1 MAAPLRASDCLQ
13 TNDSL
18 LDCYSSLAAGNAS
31 AANQSGGLAPGHVY
45 FEYPE
50 EMLVPWVINEYFS
63 FIVVTYLVTFVV
75 GVSGNLVVVSV
86 MAGDKASR
94 NVTSVFL
101 VSLAVSD
108 LLLLT
113 ICAPL
118 DVAHYF
124 VIHWDAGATICKLAA
139 YAETVSAFA
148 SVLNMVAVTLER
160 FVVIV
165 FPIHSRTVCTMSNC
179 QRLMV
184 GVWVVSLVVA
194 LPILFVKNAVQ
205 TTFTNLRVNVT
216 TFTCKELKDW
226 RGQSVA
232 WYRLVTLFALPSLI
246 MVVCYSW
253 VILELWVST
262 KTMDQLTQSAKFSYQ
277 CQAPGTGSR
286 LGATAANQQPNCRLI
301 LRGHANSDIR
311 DVKKARQQVIKML
324 ILVVVLFLLCW
335 GPRLIMEIVVKCC
348 LNVFNHGVYA
358 VRVLFYLLPF
368 VHSCL
373 NPIVYCFMSSKFRR
387 RMLRCCQRTCLAP
400 RCPARSAA
408 AASRTSST
416 RNGTARLGS
425 TYTFTSYATSTVAL
439 PSSVGP
445 LAGDQLDL

>member
-1 MAAPLRASDCLQ
+1 MAAPLRAGDCLQ

-18 LDCYSSLAAGNAS
+18 LDCYSSLLVASNAS

-160 FVVIV
+160 
-165 FPIHSRTVCTMSNC
+165 
-179 QRLMV
+179 
-184 GVWVVSLVVA
+184 
-194 LPILFVKNAVQ
+194 
-205 TTFTNLRVNVT
+205 
-216 TFTCKELKDW
+216 
-226 RGQSVA
+226 
-232 WYRLVTLFALPSLI
+232 
-246 MVVCYSW
+246 
-253 VILELWVST
+253 
-262 KTMDQLTQSAKFSYQ
+262 
-277 CQAPGTGSR
+277 
-286 LGATAANQQPNCRLI
+286 
-301 LRGHANSDIR
+301 
-311 DVKKARQQVIKML
+311 
-324 ILVVVLFLLCW
+324 
-335 GPRLIMEIVVKCC
+335 
-348 LNVFNHGVYA
+348 
-358 VRVLFYLLPF
+358 
-368 VHSCL
+368 
-373 NPIVYCFMSSKFRR
+373 
-387 RMLRCCQRTCLAP
+387 
-400 RCPARSAA
+400 
-408 AASRTSST
+408 
-416 RNGTARLGS
+416 
-425 TYTFTSYATSTVAL
+425 
-439 PSSVGP
+439 
-445 LAGDQLDL
+445 